1 VPPWFA
7 PLAAAS
13 LTVLLLN
20 GALWVRRARE
30 RSKEWQTRFRRE
42 LKRWDGRLPEELER
56 SRLKRMK

>member
-1 VPPWFA
+1 
-7 PLAAAS
+7 LASAS

-20 GALWVRRARE
+20 FALWVRRARE
-30 RSKEWQTRFRRE
+30 RSKDWQTRFRRE